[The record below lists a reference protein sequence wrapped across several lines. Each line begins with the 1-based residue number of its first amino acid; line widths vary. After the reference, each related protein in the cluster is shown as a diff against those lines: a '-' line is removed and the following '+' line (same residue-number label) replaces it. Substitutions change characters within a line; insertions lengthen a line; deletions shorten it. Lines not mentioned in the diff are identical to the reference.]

1 MSKERRDLL
10 KALRAASPIAE
21 QLRRTNELVA
31 RIPKLDLPA
40 MSAVDLNL
48 APVIKMANE
57 MRGRLDLQ
65 FPVIGNAL
73 KEIQKSWQ
81 MPLAI
86 NAFSA
91 SLGFNEALF
100 KLPKWDFPK
109 IDFDALHERDER
121 ALRFASLNNWFIQ
134 PEAPYSFAR
143 DIDECGE
150 DVAKL
155 DQFFIQMISS
165 LKTEILERLK
175 KDHPEHSP
183 LIAESFRLHDEGRY
197 LGAIPLAM
205 ISAEG
210 IAYSVSEKSIFNSS
224 KNRPEIASWLDKQPD
239 LSKLAKAF
247 LASLSEQ
254 HPMSKPRPGKLNRH
268 RVLHGKD
275 TAYDS
280 ELFSLQAISLLG
292 FVGWAFAAE
301 GLVSDKRYLNKG
313 EDETVHSL
321 NLPESS

>member
-1 MSKERRDLL
+1 MSKETDDITN
-10 KALRAASPIAE
+10 ALRAASPFTE
-21 QLRRTNELVA
+21 QVRRANELA
-31 RIPKLDLPA
+31 SRIPKFDFPIIKAMDWNLSPA
-40 MSAVDLNL
+40 
-48 APVIKMANE
+48 IKVGQEMAKL
-57 MRGRLDLQ
+57 RLDLQ
-65 FPVIGNAL
+65 LPVIGNAL
-73 KEIQKSWQ
+73 KEIQRTWQ

-91 SLGFNEALF
+91 SIGFHDALF

-109 IDFDALHERDER
+109 IDFDALYEHDER
-121 ALRFASLNNWFIQ
+121 ALRYASLQNWFIQ
-134 PEAPYSFAR
+134 PEVTYGFAD

-150 DVAKL
+150 DIDKL
-155 DQFFIQMISS
+155 DQFFMQMINS
-165 LKTEILERLK
+165 LKAEILERLT
-175 KDHPEHSP
+175 KDHPKHAA

-197 LGAIPLAM
+197 LAAIPLAM

-210 IAYSVSEKSIFNSS
+210 IAYSVSERSIFNSF
-224 KNRPEIASWLDKQPD
+224 KNRPAIADWLDKQVD

-247 LASLSEQ
+247 LSSLSEQ

-268 RVLHGKD
+268 HVLHGKD

-301 GLVSDKRYLNKG
+301 GLVSDKDYPD
-313 EDETVHSL
+313 EDDQSNE
-321 NLPESS
+321 